1 MIIFVLRNYER
12 YVRKL
17 NKKIMITV
25 KACAAVSAAALMTV
39 YPEVT
44 ANSAV
49 NSINVCISAII
60 PSMFAFMV
68 LTGYICDSG
77 IYPVIFRPV
86 FWIMRRIIKAD
97 DRMISV
103 FLMSMIGGYP
113 VGVKLL
119 KETIAQNKNYP
130 AIKGVCRDSAM
141 FCYCISPTFALIML
155 GNGVF
160 GSTAAGA
167 VIYIS
172 DVLSCLITAA
182 AVSRFCRLKTGIK
195 TETGSGSL
203 IGAVNSASRA
213 LFVVCTVIVA
223 FNTALDCITA
233 FLGNIGITL
242 PKELLGALEVS
253 NLLKIQRPGVSLI
266 PVVTAISS
274 MGGVC
279 VLLQCAAIVKGE
291 FPIKRFIIARLP
303 CALLSGFISWVILKF
318 TDISVETST
327 FSPQYT
333 YDFSANKIIVL
344 VLIAMCIIILH
355 KSDKILKKV

>member
-1 MIIFVLRNYER
+1 MII
-12 YVRKL
+12 
-17 NKKIMITV
+17 
-25 KACAAVSAAALMTV
+25 

-44 ANSAV
+44 ADSAV

-77 IYPVIFRPV
+77 LYRVIFRPV
-86 FWIMRRIIKAD
+86 LWLMRRIIKAD
-97 DRMISV
+97 DRIISV

-130 AIKGVCRDSAM
+130 AIIGISRDSAM

-160 GSTAAGA
+160 GSTEAGA

-172 DVLSCLITAA
+172 DVLSCIITGAV
-182 AVSRFCRLKTGIK
+182 VSRACRLKSGIGAGTAK
-195 TETGSGSL
+195 GSL

-213 LFVVCTVIVA
+213 LFVVCTVIIA
-223 FNTALDCITA
+223 FNTALNCVTA
-233 FLGNIGITL
+233 FLGDIGITL
-242 PKELLGALEVS
+242 PTELIGAFEIS
-253 NLLKIQRPGVSLI
+253 NLLRLQSPDASFI
-266 PVVTAISS
+266 PIAAAISS
-274 MGGVC
+274 MGGIC
-279 VLLQCAAIVKGE
+279 VLLQCAAIVKGA
-291 FPIKRFIIARLP
+291 FPVKRFIIARLP
-303 CALLSGFISWVILKF
+303 CALLSGLISWMLLQF
-318 TDISVETST
+318 LDISVETST
-327 FSPQYT
+327 FSTGFT
-333 YDFSANKIIVL
+333 YGFSTNKIIVL

-355 KSDKILKKV
+355 RSDKILKKV

>member
-1 MIIFVLRNYER
+1 MMI
-12 YVRKL
+12 
-17 NKKIMITV
+17 
-25 KACAAVSAAALMTV
+25 

-44 ANSAV
+44 ANSAI

-77 IYPVIFRPV
+77 LYAVIFRPV
-86 FWIMRRIIKAD
+86 LWLMRRIIKAD
-97 DRMISV
+97 DRIISV

-119 KETIAQNKNYP
+119 RETIAQNKNYP
-130 AIKGVCRDSAM
+130 AITSGCRDAAM

-160 GSTAAGA
+160 GSVAAGA

-172 DVLSCLITAA
+172 NVLSCFITGAV
-182 AVSRFCRLKTGIK
+182 VSRTCRLRTEIK
-195 TETGSGSL
+195 AGSGKGNL

-213 LFVVCTVIVA
+213 LFVVCTVIIA
-223 FNTALDCITA
+223 FNTAIDCVTA
-233 FLGNIGITL
+233 FLGDIGITL
-242 PKELLGALEVS
+242 PPELKGAFEIS
-253 NLLKIQRPGVSLI
+253 NLLRLKTPGVSFI
-266 PVVTAISS
+266 PIAAAIAS

-279 VLLQCAAIVKGE
+279 VLLQCAAIVKGA
-291 FPIKRFIIARLP
+291 FPVKRFLAARLP
-303 CALLSGFISWVILKF
+303 CSLLSGLISWILLQF
-318 TDISVETST
+318 VDISVEVST
-327 FSPQYT
+327 YEPEFSYE
-333 YDFSANKIIVL
+333 FSANKIIVL